1 MPVHIGIGQAED
13 ERLVAHE
20 CLVMALGIAN
30 GLLIFTTIREL
41 IPDRAWAPLLVRVIR
56 DELRPEV
63 GDIHREAVVKAKAS
77 VLNRSSET
85 RHTTH
90 LFGDRDCI
98 GVDAMD
104 QLIGQRE
111 VRHSIGILM
120 TIEVVRVRGEA
131 LAEAVVVV
139 QHRGDAVEAEAVEL
153 EDLQPVL
160 TVGEKE
166 VNDVVAPIVEAQR
179 VPSGMITTRTFVE
192 EERARAVIA
201 CQPFDFITH
210 GMAVHE
216 VHNDLETSCVSCVDE
231 RLQFVGRTEAAARC
245 EEARYMVAKG
255 AIVRMLLNGH
265 DLNGV
270 VSEVNDTGKDL
281 LLELTV
287 ATYLALL

>member
-1 MPVHIGIGQAED
+1 MPVHIGISEAED

-20 CLVMALGIAN
+20 CLVMALSIAD
-30 GLLIFTTIREL
+30 GLLIFTTVREL
-41 IPDRAWAPLLVRVIR
+41 IQDRTWAPLLVGVIR

-77 VLNRSSET
+77 VLDRSSET

-90 LFGDRDCI
+90 LFGDRDRV

-166 VNDVVAPIVEAQR
+166 VDDVVASVVEAQ
-179 VPSGMITTRTFVE
+179 
-192 EERARAVIA
+192 
-201 CQPFDFITH
+201 
-210 GMAVHE
+210 
-216 VHNDLETSCVSCVDE
+216 
-231 RLQFVGRTEAAARC
+231 
-245 EEARYMVAKG
+245 
-255 AIVRMLLNGH
+255 
-265 DLNGV
+265 
-270 VSEVNDTGKDL
+270 
-281 LLELTV
+281 
-287 ATYLALL
+287 